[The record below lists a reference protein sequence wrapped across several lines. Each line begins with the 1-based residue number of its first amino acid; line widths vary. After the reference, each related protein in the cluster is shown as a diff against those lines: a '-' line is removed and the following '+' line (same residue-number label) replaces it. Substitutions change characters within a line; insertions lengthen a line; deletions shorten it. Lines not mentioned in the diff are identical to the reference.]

1 MNTGKVNI
9 YVSYDQ
15 STEQIAILLP
25 GTTLVA
31 DRKTGTLNISDE
43 SKEGSTTELSRSLGT
58 VMFSDVVNM
67 IANKVKGY

>member
-1 MNTGKVNI
+1 MNTGRVNI
-9 YVSYDQ
+9 YVSYDP

-43 SKEGSTTELSRSLGT
+43 SKEGSTTEHSRSLRT

>member
-15 STEQIAILLP
+15 STEQMAILLP

-31 DRKTGTLNISDE
+31 DRKNGTLNISDE
-43 SKEGSTTELSRSLGT
+43 FSEGQSTEHSRSLGT

-67 IANKVKGY
+67 IANKIKGY